1 MPPADR
7 PNRNLVALGSAA
19 VIAVY
24 AAGYIRTKPAAAKQ
38 AEDSAARRRPPA
50 TDAQVSAIAP
60 REPGA
65 PIALAKPEPPKDSVA
80 KKKKKLEVDESE
92 LTPLPPDTV
101 PSGMPTSMPVAVA
114 PPQKPDSLRPGFPP
128 WHDGTFYGWGTSR
141 HGDIRAGV
149 EIVDG
154 KIARAFIADCRTQY
168 SCSWIEHLPGQVVRR
183 QSPEVDS
190 VSSATQSADAFYYA
204 VLEAL
209 KQAK

>member
-7 PNRNLVALGSAA
+7 PNRNFVALGSAA

-24 AAGYIRTKPAAAKQ
+24 AAGYIRTKPAAARQ
-38 AEDSAARRRPPA
+38 AEESNARRRNSA
-50 TDAQVSAIAP
+50 NDAQVALVTPS
-60 REPGA
+60 A
-65 PIALAKPEPPKDSVA
+65 PIALAKPEPPRDSVA
-80 KKKKKLEVDESE
+80 QKKKKAELDESE
-92 LTPLPPDTV
+92 LSPLPPDTA
-101 PSGMPTSMPVAVA
+101 SNGYPTSMPVAVA

-154 KIARAFIADCRTQY
+154 KIVRAFIADCKTQY
-168 SCSWIEHLPGQVVRR
+168 SCSWIDHLPPQVARR
-183 QSPEVDS
+183 QSSEIDS
-190 VSSATQSADAFYYA
+190 VSSATESANALYYA